1 MLQNKIYQNFLLEI
15 LKNFFSILFV
25 FSLIALTVR
34 AVNFL
39 DLIVDNG
46 YPVSIYFFY
55 SILNLFGLSPKF
67 IPLSFL
73 IALLMFLLKHKDDG
87 EFIILWSSGVSKLKI
102 IHLLMFSSLIV
113 LFFYLIFSIYLSPLA
128 LNKSR
133 QLLSNDKFN
142 SLLPTVRSQQFSDSF
157 KGLTFIVEKKVD
169 KEIQNVFLHDT
180 GNNLQNLSSNT
191 SNILSTTVIAKRGIV
206 EKRKLLLVNGKI
218 ISNKKNSQENELISF
233 DQLNIDL
240 ENLVT
245 TTIKTPKIQE
255 TSTKKIFKC
264 SISKTS
270 NSKFCNNESKKEIL
284 PNLIRRVI
292 LPFYIPV
299 VSLICSFILLRND
312 KFYLNKFFIFLY
324 SFVVLIF
331 TELSLRYTGISN
343 FMKLIY
349 ICIPFILIIILY
361 SVLKYKFSK
370 RINIYE

>member
-180 GNNLQNLSSNT
+180 GNNLRNLSSNT

-206 EKRKLLLVNGKI
+206 EKRKLLLVDGKI
-218 ISNKKNSQENELISF
+218 ISNKKDSQENELISF

-245 TTIKTPKIQE
+245 NTIKTPKIQE
-255 TSTKKIFKC
+255 TSTKKIIKC

-324 SFVVLIF
+324 SFIVLIF
-331 TELSLRYTGISN
+331 TEL
-343 FMKLIY
+343 
-349 ICIPFILIIILY
+349 
-361 SVLKYKFSK
+361 
-370 RINIYE
+370 

>member
-1 MLQNKIYQNFLLEI
+1 MFQNKIYQNLLIEI

-46 YPVSIYFFY
+46 YPVSIYFSY
-55 SILNLFGLSPKF
+55 SILNLFGLAPKF

-255 TSTKKIFKC
+255 TSTKKIIKC

-343 FMKLIY
+343 LMKLIY

-361 SVLKYKFSK
+361 SVLKYNFSK

>member
-55 SILNLFGLSPKF
+55 STLNLFGLAPKF

-102 IHLLMFSSLIV
+102 IHLLMFSSTIV
-113 LFFYLIFSIYLSPLA
+113 LIFYLIFSIFLSPLA

-218 ISNKKNSQENELISF
+218 ISNKKDNQENELISF

-245 TTIKTPKIQE
+245 NTIKTPKIQE
-255 TSTKKIFKC
+255 TSTKKIIKC

-284 PNLIRRVI
+284 PNLIRRII
-292 LPFYIPV
+292 LPLYIPV

-324 SFVVLIF
+324 SFIVLIF

-361 SVLKYKFSK
+361 SILKYKFSK

>member
-46 YPVSIYFFY
+46 YPVSIYFSY
-55 SILNLFGLSPKF
+55 SILNLFGLAPKF

-102 IHLLMFSSLIV
+102 IHLLMLSSLIV

-142 SLLPTVRSQQFSDSF
+142 SLLPTVKSQQFSDSF

-270 NSKFCNNESKKEIL
+270 NNKFCNNESKKEIL

-343 FMKLIY
+343 LMKLIY

-361 SVLKYKFSK
+361 SVLKYNFSK

>member
-1 MLQNKIYQNFLLEI
+1 MLHNKIYQNFLLEI

-55 SILNLFGLSPKF
+55 SILNLFGLAPKF

-102 IHLLMFSSLIV
+102 IHLLMFSSTIV
-113 LFFYLIFSIYLSPLA
+113 LIFYLIFSIFLSPLA

-180 GNNLQNLSSNT
+180 GNNLRNLSSNT

-206 EKRKLLLVNGKI
+206 EKRKLLLVDGKI
-218 ISNKKNSQENELISF
+218 ISNKKDSQENELISF

-245 TTIKTPKIQE
+245 NTIKTPKIQE
-255 TSTKKIFKC
+255 TSTKKIIKC
-264 SISKTS
+264 SMSKTS
-270 NSKFCNNESKKEIL
+270 NSKFCNKESKKEIL

-292 LPFYIPV
+292 LPLYIPV

-324 SFVVLIF
+324 SFIVLIF
-331 TELSLRYTGISN
+331 TELSL
-343 FMKLIY
+343 LIY
-349 ICIPFILIIILY
+349 SP
-361 SVLKYKFSK
+361 VGH
-370 RINIYE
+370 

>member
-142 SLLPTVRSQQFSDSF
+142 SLLPTVKSQQFSDSF

-218 ISNKKNSQENELISF
+218 ISNKKDSQENELISF

-245 TTIKTPKIQE
+245 NTIKTPKIQE
-255 TSTKKIFKC
+255 TSTKKIIKC

-270 NSKFCNNESKKEIL
+270 DSKFCNNESKKEIL

-343 FMKLIY
+343 LMKLIY

-361 SVLKYKFSK
+361 SVLKYNFSK

>member
-55 SILNLFGLSPKF
+55 SILNLFGLAPKF

-245 TTIKTPKIQE
+245 NTIKTPKIQE
-255 TSTKKIFKC
+255 TSTKKIIKC

-324 SFVVLIF
+324 SFIVLIF

-361 SVLKYKFSK
+361 SVLKYNFSK

>member
-1 MLQNKIYQNFLLEI
+1 MKKIFLLTLLI
-15 LKNFFSILFV
+15 SSI
-25 FSLIALTVR
+25 SYAD
-34 AVNFL
+34 L
-39 DLIVDNG
+39 DI
-46 YPVSIYFFY
+46 
-55 SILNLFGLSPKF
+55 
-67 IPLSFL
+67 
-73 IALLMFLLKHKDDG
+73 G
-87 EFIILWSSGVSKLKI
+87 EDFEAGDLVTADA
-102 IHLLMFSSLIV
+102 F
-113 LFFYLIFSIYLSPLA
+113 
-128 LNKSR
+128 
-133 QLLSNDKFN
+133 NDKFN

-191 SNILSTTVIAKRGIV
+191 SNILSTTVISKRGIV

-218 ISNKKNSQENELISF
+218 ISNKKDSQENELISF

-245 TTIKTPKIQE
+245 NTIKTPKIQE
-255 TSTKKIFKC
+255 TSTKKIIKC

-324 SFVVLIF
+324 SFIVLIF

-361 SVLKYKFSK
+361 SILKYKFSK

>member
-46 YPVSIYFFY
+46 YPVSIYFSY
-55 SILNLFGLSPKF
+55 SILNLFGLAPKF

-142 SLLPTVRSQQFSDSF
+142 SLLPTVKSQQFSDSF

-218 ISNKKNSQENELISF
+218 ISNKKDSQENELISF

-245 TTIKTPKIQE
+245 NTIKTPKIQE
-255 TSTKKIFKC
+255 TSTKKIIKC

-324 SFVVLIF
+324 SFIVLIF

-343 FMKLIY
+343 LMKLIY

-361 SVLKYKFSK
+361 SVLKYNFSK

>member
-46 YPVSIYFFY
+46 YPVSIYFSY
-55 SILNLFGLSPKF
+55 SILNLFGLAPKF

-102 IHLLMFSSLIV
+102 IHLLMLSSLIV

-218 ISNKKNSQENELISF
+218 ISNKKDSQENELITF

-255 TSTKKIFKC
+255 TSTKKIIKC
-264 SISKTS
+264 SISKNS

-324 SFVVLIF
+324 SFIVLIF

-361 SVLKYKFSK
+361 SILKYKFSK